1 MYYFDLNETLKKWL
15 WMYALKMLN
24 LLAPE
29 NASQPVLIA
38 LMNLAFKKTADV
50 ESWIKCSKT
59 FGETTFNFY
68 Y

>member
-1 MYYFDLNETLKKWL
+1 
-15 WMYALKMLN
+15 MLN

-38 LMNLAFKKTADV
+38 LMNLAFKKIADV

-68 Y
+68 YQDFSFVQF